1 MKFLQTLSSFITA
14 LIRKIVNQEYVMDH
28 KVLLEFVQSHG
39 PRNSHALAPP
49 LSRVTTN
56 L

>member
-28 KVLLEFVQSHG
+28 KVLLEFVQSG
-39 PRNSHALAPP
+39 ILLVASPSFLC
-49 LSRVTTN
+49 VFF
-56 L
+56 